1 MNKDT
6 ATKIISKY
14 ENLVVL
20 CTYNILFTNDICCGQ
35 IIECI
40 HAMKR
45 TPHYKQAFK
54 RYLNDADRARRE
66 YERTVNGIIGSDR
79 SEFFAECNDKYVEEV
94 NKHVDMLYWQFKQA
108 LDDNGIS
115 HSAELAKFELA
126 RTLCDYACVQFEE
139 RIGEL
144 KRKDSKFNGFML
156 DYLKLAN
163 VARLMNLAS
172 DNLKIGKTVNMNTE
186 HCTAAFE
193 VLARKLSDADNIANA
208 IKAD

>member
-1 MNKDT
+1 M
-6 ATKIISKY
+6 
-14 ENLVVL
+14 
-20 CTYNILFTNDICCGQ
+20 
-35 IIECI
+35 
-40 HAMKR
+40 
-45 TPHYKQAFK
+45 
-54 RYLNDADRARRE
+54 NDADRARRE

-79 SEFFAECNDKYVEEV
+79 SEFFADCNDKYTEEV
-94 NKHVDMLYWQFKQA
+94 YRHIEMLYWQFKQE

-115 HSAELAKFELA
+115 HSAGIARFETA
-126 RTLCDYACVQFEE
+126 RTLCDYACIQFDE

-144 KRKDSKFNGFML
+144 RKKDSKFNGFML

-172 DNLKIGKTVNMNTE
+172 DNLKIGRTVNMNTE
-186 HCTAAFE
+186 CCTSAFE

>member
-1 MNKDT
+1 MTTDT

-14 ENLVVL
+14 ESLVVL

-79 SEFFAECNDKYVEEV
+79 SEFFADCNDKYTEEV
-94 NKHVDMLYWQFKQA
+94 YRHIEMLYWQFKQE

-115 HSAELAKFELA
+115 HSAGIARFETA
-126 RTLCDYACVQFEE
+126 RTLCDYACIQFDE

-144 KRKDSKFNGFML
+144 RKKDSKFNGFML

-172 DNLKIGKTVNMNTE
+172 DNLKIGRTVNMNTE
-186 HCTAAFE
+186 CCTSAFE

>member
-1 MNKDT
+1 MTTDT

-14 ENLVVL
+14 ESLVVL

-94 NKHVDMLYWQFKQA
+94 NKHSRTTSLPVRTLQV
-108 LDDNGIS
+108 LRNGIFRS
-115 HSAELAKFELA
+115 HQVSA
-126 RTLCDYACVQFEE
+126 
-139 RIGEL
+139 
-144 KRKDSKFNGFML
+144 
-156 DYLKLAN
+156 
-163 VARLMNLAS
+163 
-172 DNLKIGKTVNMNTE
+172 
-186 HCTAAFE
+186 
-193 VLARKLSDADNIANA
+193 
-208 IKAD
+208 

>member
-1 MNKDT
+1 MHSCDET
-6 ATKIISKY
+6 HTPLQAGIQKIL
-14 ENLVVL
+14 ER
-20 CTYNILFTNDICCGQ
+20 CGQ
-35 IIECI
+35 SEKGIR
-40 HAMKR
+40 ADR
-45 TPHYKQAFK
+45 K
-54 RYLNDADRARRE
+54 RYHR
-66 YERTVNGIIGSDR
+66 SDR

-126 RTLCDYACVQFEE
+126 RTLCDYACIQFDE

-144 KRKDSKFNGFML
+144 RKKDSKFNRFML

-172 DNLKIGKTVNMNTE
+172 DNLKIGRTVNMNTE
-186 HCTAAFE
+186 RCTSAFE

-208 IKAD
+208 IK

>member
-79 SEFFAECNDKYVEEV
+79 SEFFAECNDKYVGGGSE
-94 NKHVDMLYWQFKQA
+94 QA
-108 LDDNGIS
+108 RGYAI
-115 HSAELAKFELA
+115 LA
-126 RTLCDYACVQFEE
+126 VQA
-139 RIGEL
+139 G
-144 KRKDSKFNGFML
+144 
-156 DYLKLAN
+156 
-163 VARLMNLAS
+163 
-172 DNLKIGKTVNMNTE
+172 T
-186 HCTAAFE
+186 
-193 VLARKLSDADNIANA
+193 
-208 IKAD
+208 